1 MRTLNKKNFDWF
13 EMLMNFSGTTFPLIR
28 NDVSSIEQDY
38 RQKNKK
44 ASLESIAHAVTREF
58 ISKSAIRAAR
68 AGGLTS
74 IPATIPGLG
83 TLGTVLIGATVDLAY
98 VIKLQVELCY
108 AISVAYHVE
117 MEEEELKAVT
127 LAILGF
133 SGTTQAL
140 KGLTAGILKNSVDKI
155 AEGYLTKGISK
166 ASAEVAER
174 MIPRLLGRAYKLIP
188 LLGIPLGASINAF
201 STMMV
206 GKRAKRYFRTW
217 EHPIKKSV
225 TTECMDEKA

>member
-1 MRTLNKKNFDWF
+1 MRTLNKNNFDWF
-13 EMLMNFSGTTFPLIR
+13 EMLVNFSGTTLPLIR
-28 NDVSSIEQDY
+28 NDVGSIEKDY
-38 RQKNKK
+38 WLKNKV
-44 ASLESIAHAVTREF
+44 ASQKLITRAVTREL
-58 ISKSAIRAAR
+58 INKCTIRAAR
-68 AGGLTS
+68 SGGLTS
-74 IPATIPGLG
+74 VPATIPGLG
-83 TLGTVLIGATVDLAY
+83 TLGTVLVGATADLAY
-98 VIKLQVELCY
+98 VIKLHIELCY

-140 KGLTAGILKNSVDKI
+140 KGLSAGVLKRSVDEI
-155 AEGYLTKGISK
+155 AEGYLRKGMGK

-174 MIPRLLGRAYKLIP
+174 LVPRLLGKAYKLIP

-206 GKRAKRYFRTW
+206 GNRAKRYFSTW
-217 EHPIKKSV
+217 DHPIRKSV
-225 TTECMDEKA
+225 ATECMDEKA